1 MSNQVYIPPINFNEF
16 DNQTG
21 SITSINAIEP
31 LEYNKINSNLSIK
44 AATENNY
51 GVITTGDQ
59 NIKGNKNFVDGLS
72 ISTGTISTD
81 PTNNTDITNK
91 KYVDAK
97 ATALADEI
105 NNKTTDLVK
114 YNTSTNYLIDNK
126 TNSNIN
132 NFRINNISVN
142 NQINGS
148 SASVSVSTKGYHGTD
163 TKNITVYKGYVNGLT
178 CIIFNKNTEINEYHW
193 VSDIPMD
200 VNGMT
205 MNFSNFSDIYSS
217 LPQMFELT
225 GEASTYG
232 GSKNVATRTLKF
244 VKSSDYKYTVQYDK
258 SFNMNLFKLKDSIKN
273 TDTYIFTS
281 ETNKIGTLTIDKG
294 YLYNSPTE
302 NNNLVNKSYVDS
314 KDTEIK
320 NSLSSNV
327 STLNENI
334 ENAKSELNGNI
345 ENAKI
350 ELNENITSAINGINT
365 ISLSSGTLESVQNA
379 NNSLTNKNY
388 VDNQISKAKVE
399 INNTIK
405 DTTTEINT
413 SIDAKADEI
422 NNSVNNAKS
431 ELNTSIDNAKAE
443 LNAKIISTVNG
454 INNVDLT
461 TGTISTTPTNDTDIA
476 NKKFVTDQVNSGN
489 GNVIRYNKESF
500 EVLDSDNV
508 AFDLLKFNCFVQI
521 DNDLKT
527 SAISSSTILSNEIQ
541 AKTNLNSEN
550 LTTNTS
556 TITTL
561 NTGNINNTGKVD
573 TFQLSANASVLA
585 NLTVNDTINFSD
597 KILSVLSCDA
607 NIENYQGE
615 VLTTCKVNVLRIKLN
630 ANTYYIKLSFNFA
643 PFITVEKTRPIYYI
657 RYIDIPLSGTSQIFD
672 INYFYKKV
680 ATETEGGSNLNVGRC
695 LMEFYNGQVAFNVN
709 KYVVQLGNT
718 EASRSIENNCMIY
731 SIPDITFIYS
741 A

>member
-72 ISTGTISTD
+72 ISTGTISTT
-81 PTNNTDITNK
+81 PTKDTDITNK
-91 KYVDAK
+91 KYVD
-97 ATALADEI
+97 
-105 NNKTTDLVK
+105 NKTTDLVK
-114 YNTSTNYLIDNK
+114 YNASTNYLIDNK

-132 NFRINNISVN
+132 SLRVNNLSIN
-142 NQINGS
+142 NQINGF
-148 SASVSVSTKGYHGTD
+148 SAPVSVSTKGYHGTD
-163 TKNITVYKGYVNGLT
+163 TKNITVFKGYVNSLT
-178 CIIFNKNTEINEYHW
+178 CIIFNKNTEINSYKW
-193 VSDIPMD
+193 VSDIPID
-200 VNGMT
+200 NNGMI
-205 MNFSNFSDIYSS
+205 MDFSNFSDIYSS

-232 GSKNVATRTLKF
+232 GSKNVSTRTLKF
-244 VKSSDYKYTVQYDK
+244 VKSSGYKYTVQYDK
-258 SFNMNLFKLKDSIKN
+258 SFPMNLFKLKDSIKN
-273 TDTYIFTS
+273 TDTFIFTS

-327 STLNENI
+327 STLNGNI
-334 ENAKSELNGNI
+334 ESAKSELNGNI

-350 ELNENITSAINGINT
+350 ELRENITSAINGINT
-365 ISLSSGTLESVQNA
+365 ISLSSGTLESVNA
-379 NNSLTNKNY
+379 NNNSLTNKNY
-388 VDNQISKAKVE
+388 VDNQIDKAKLE
-399 INNTIK
+399 LKNTIK
-405 DTTTEINT
+405 DTKTEINT
-413 SIDAKADEI
+413 SINSKAD
-422 NNSVNNAKS
+422 
-431 ELNTSIDNAKAE
+431 ELNTSINNAKAE
-443 LNAKIISTVNG
+443 LNAKINSSING
-454 INNVDLT
+454 ITNVDLT

-508 AFDLLKFNCFVQI
+508 PFNLLKFNCFVQI

-527 SAISSSTILSNEIQ
+527 SAISSSSIISNEIQ
-541 AKTNLNSEN
+541 AKTNLESEN

-561 NTGNINNTGKVD
+561 NTGNITNTGKVD

-597 KILSVLSCDA
+597 KILSVLTCDA

-643 PFITVEKTRPIYYI
+643 PFTTVEQTFPTYYI
-657 RYIDIPLSGTSQIFD
+657 RYIDIPLSGTSQSFD
-672 INYFYKKV
+672 INYFYKEKKP
-680 ATETEGGSNLNVGRC
+680 ETEGGGYNGYLNVGRC
-695 LMEFYNGQVAFNVN
+695 LMSFYNGQVAFNVN

-718 EASRSIENNCMIY
+718 EASRSIKNNCEIFT
-731 SIPDITFIYS
+731 IPDITFIYS

>member
-1 MSNQVYIPPINFNEF
+1 MSNQIYIPPINFNE
-16 DNQTG
+16 NENNNSSTV
-21 SITSINAIEP
+21 SINAVDP
-31 LEYNKINSNLSIK
+31 LEYNKLNSNLSIK

-51 GVITTGDQ
+51 GVITTGTQ
-59 NIKGNKNFVDGLS
+59 TFKGLKTFSDNLTVY
-72 ISTGTISTD
+72 TGSVLTD
-81 PTNNTDITNK
+81 PINDTDISNK
-91 KYVDAK
+91 KYVD
-97 ATALADEI
+97 D
-105 NNKTTDLVK
+105 KTTDLVK

-132 NFRINNISVN
+132 TFRINNLSIN

-148 SASVSVSTKGYHGTD
+148 SASVSVSTTGYHGTD
-163 TKNITVYKGYVNGLT
+163 TKNITVYKGYVNGMT

-200 VNGMT
+200 NNGMI
-205 MNFSNFSDIYSS
+205 MDFSNFSDIYSN
-217 LPQMFELT
+217 LPQMFELK

-232 GSKNVATRTLKF
+232 GSRNVATKTLKF
-244 VKSSDYKYTVQYDK
+244 VKSSGYKYTVQYDK
-258 SFNMNLFKLKDSIKN
+258 SFNMNLFKLKESIKN

-281 ETNKIGTLTIDKG
+281 EANKIGTLTIDKG
-294 YLYNSPTE
+294 YLYNTPTE
-302 NNNLVNKSYVDS
+302 NNNLVNKKYVDS
-314 KDTEIK
+314 KDTEII
-320 NSLSSNV
+320 NSLNSNV
-327 STLNENI
+327 STLNGNI
-334 ENAKSELNGNI
+334 ESAKSELNGNI

-350 ELNENITSAINGINT
+350 ELRENITTAINGINT
-365 ISLSSGTLESVQNA
+365 ISLSSGTLENVNA
-379 NNSLTNKNY
+379 NKNSLTNKNY
-388 VDNQISKAKVE
+388 VDNQINKTKLE

-405 DTTTEINT
+405 DTQTEINA
-413 SIDAKADEI
+413 SID
-422 NNSVNNAKS
+422 NSVNNAKS
-431 ELNTSIDNAKAE
+431 ELNTSIDNTKAE
-443 LNAKIISTVNG
+443 LNAKIVSTVNG

-476 NKKFVTDQVNSGN
+476 NKKFVLDSVNSGN

-508 AFDLLKFNCFVQI
+508 AFNLLKFNCFVQI

-527 SAISSSTILSNEIQ
+527 SAISSSTILSNEIN
-541 AKTNLNSEN
+541 AKTKLESEN
-550 LTTNTS
+550 LISNTS

-597 KILSVLSCDA
+597 KILSVLTCDA

-643 PFITVEKTRPIYYI
+643 PFTTVEKTRPIYYI
-657 RYIDIPLSGTSQIFD
+657 RYIDIPLSGTSQSFD
-672 INYFYKKV
+672 INYFYKQKQNETAY
-680 ATETEGGSNLNVGRC
+680 ATNLSVGRC
-695 LMEFYNGQVAFNVN
+695 LMSFYNGQVAFNVN

-718 EASRSIENNCMIY
+718 EASRSIPNNCEIFT
-731 SIPDITFIYS
+731 IPDITFIYTET

>member
-1 MSNQVYIPPINFNEF
+1 MSNQVYIPPINFNE
-16 DNQTG
+16 NENINSSTV
-21 SITSINAIEP
+21 SINAIEP
-31 LEYNKINSNLSIK
+31 LEYNKLNSNLSIK

-51 GVITTGDQ
+51 GVITTGTQ
-59 NIKGNKNFVDGLS
+59 TFKGLKTFSDSLT
-72 ISTGTISTD
+72 IYTGSVLTD
-81 PTNNTDITNK
+81 PTNDTDITNK

-97 ATALADEI
+97 
-105 NNKTTDLVK
+105 TTDLVK
-114 YNTSTNYLIDNK
+114 YNASTNYLIDNK

-132 NFRINNISVN
+132 SLRVNNLSVN
-142 NQINGS
+142 NQINGF

-178 CIIFNKNTEINEYHW
+178 CIIFNKNTEINKYQW
-193 VSDIPMD
+193 VSDIPID
-200 VNGMT
+200 NNGMT
-205 MNFSNFSDIYSS
+205 MNFSNFSDIFSS

-232 GSKNVATRTLKF
+232 GSKNVATKTLKF
-244 VKSSDYKYTVQYDK
+244 VKSSGYKYTLQYDK
-258 SFNMNLFKLKDSIKN
+258 SFPMNLFKLKDSIKN

-320 NSLSSNV
+320 NSISSNV

-334 ENAKSELNGNI
+334 ESAKSELNGNI

-350 ELNENITSAINGINT
+350 ELRENITSAINGINT
-365 ISLSSGTLESVQNA
+365 ISLSSGTLENVNA
-379 NNSLTNKNY
+379 NTKSLINKSY
-388 VDNQISKAKVE
+388 VDGQISKAKLE
-399 INNTIK
+399 LTNSIK
-405 DTTTEINT
+405 DTKTEINT
-413 SIDAKADEI
+413 SINSKAD
-422 NNSVNNAKS
+422 
-431 ELNTSIDNAKAE
+431 ELNTSINNAKAE
-443 LNAKIISTVNG
+443 MNAKIISSING

-508 AFDLLKFNCFVQI
+508 PFDLLKFNCFVQI

-527 SAISSSTILSNEIQ
+527 STISSSSILSDEIH
-541 AKTNLNSEN
+541 AKTNLGSEN
-550 LTTNTS
+550 LTANNS

-561 NTGNINNTGKVD
+561 NTGNITNTGKVD

-597 KILSVLSCDA
+597 KILSVLTCDA

-643 PFITVEKTRPIYYI
+643 PFTTVEKTFPIYYI
-657 RYIDIPLSGTSQIFD
+657 RYIDIPLSGTSQSFD

-680 ATETEGGSNLNVGRC
+680 ATSTEGGSNLNVGRC

-718 EASRSIENNCMIY
+718 EVSRSIKNNCEIFT
-731 SIPDITFIYS
+731 IPDITFIYS

>member
-1 MSNQVYIPPINFNEF
+1 MSNQVYIPPINFNEYE
-16 DNQTG
+16 NINSSTV
-21 SITSINAIEP
+21 SINAIEP
-31 LEYNKINSNLSIK
+31 LEYNKLNSNLSIK

-59 NIKGNKNFVDGLS
+59 NIKGNKNFINGI
-72 ISTGTISTD
+72 ISEDAVFINLEITNGTITTE
-81 PTNNTDITNK
+81 PTNNIDITNK
-91 KYVDAK
+91 GYVD
-97 ATALADEI
+97 T
-105 NNKTTDLVK
+105 KTTDLVK
-114 YNTSTNYLIDNK
+114 YNASTNYLIDNK

-132 NFRINNISVN
+132 SLIVNNLSVN

-163 TKNITVYKGYVNGLT
+163 TKNITVFKGYVNGMT
-178 CIIFNKNTEINEYHW
+178 CIIFNKNIEINNYKW
-193 VSDIPMD
+193 VSDIPID
-200 VNGMT
+200 NNGMT
-205 MNFSNFSDIYSS
+205 MNFSNFSDIFSS

-232 GSKNVATRTLKF
+232 GSKNVATKTLKF
-244 VKSSDYKYTVQYDK
+244 IKSSDYKYTLQYDK
-258 SFNMNLFKLKDSIKN
+258 SFPMNIFKLKDSIKN
-273 TDTYIFTS
+273 TDTFIFTS
-281 ETNKIGTLTIDKG
+281 EANKIGTLTIDKG

-302 NNNLVNKSYVDS
+302 NNNLVNKSYVDAEAN
-314 KDTEIK
+314 EIK

-327 STLNENI
+327 STLSENI
-334 ENAKSELNGNI
+334 ESAKSELNGNI
-345 ENAKI
+345 ENVKT
-350 ELNENITSAINGINT
+350 ELNNSINST
-365 ISLSSGTLESVQNA
+365 
-379 NNSLTNKNY
+379 
-388 VDNQISKAKVE
+388 
-399 INNTIK
+399 
-405 DTTTEINT
+405 
-413 SIDAKADEI
+413 
-422 NNSVNNAKS
+422 KS
-431 ELNTSIDNAKAE
+431 ELNTSIDSKADELNTSINNAKAE
-443 LNAKIISTVNG
+443 LNAKINSSING
-454 INNVDLT
+454 ITNVDLT

-508 AFDLLKFNCFVQI
+508 PFNLLKFNCFVQI

-527 SAISSSTILSNEIQ
+527 SAISSSSIISNEIQ
-541 AKTNLNSEN
+541 AKTNLGSEN
-550 LTTNTS
+550 LTANTS

-561 NTGNINNTGKVD
+561 NTGNITNTGKVD

-597 KILSVLSCDA
+597 KILSVLTCDA

-643 PFITVEKTRPIYYI
+643 PFTTVEKTFPTYYI
-657 RYIDIPLSGTSQIFD
+657 RYIDIPLSGTSQSFD

-680 ATETEGGSNLNVGRC
+680 ATSTEGGSNLNVGRC

-718 EASRSIENNCMIY
+718 EALRSIENNCEIFT
-731 SIPDITFIYS
+731 IPDITFIYS
-741 A
+741 ES

>member
-21 SITSINAIEP
+21 STVSINAIEP

-59 NIKGNKNFVDGLS
+59 NIKGNKNFVDGLTL
-72 ISTGTISTD
+72 STGTISTT
-81 PTNNTDITNK
+81 PTKDTDISNK
-91 KYVDAK
+91 KYVD
-97 ATALADEI
+97 
-105 NNKTTDLVK
+105 NKTTDLVK
-114 YNTSTNYLIDNK
+114 YNTSTKYLIDNK

-132 NFRINNISVN
+132 NLKINNLSV
-142 NQINGS
+142 INAINPS
-148 SASVSVSTKGYHGTD
+148 SASVSVSTSGYHGTD
-163 TKNITVYKGYVNGLT
+163 TKTITVFKGYVNGLT
-178 CIIFNKNTEINEYHW
+178 CIFFNKNTEINEYHW
-193 VSDIPMD
+193 VSDIEMD
-200 VNGMT
+200 NNGMV
-205 MNFSNFSDIYSS
+205 MDFSNFSDIYSS

-232 GSKNVATRTLKF
+232 GSRNVATKTLKF
-244 VKSSDYKYTVQYDK
+244 VKSSGYKYTVQYDK
-258 SFNMNLFKLKDSIKN
+258 SFRMNLFKLKESIKN

-281 ETNKIGTLTIDKG
+281 EANKIGTLTIDKG

-302 NNNLVNKSYVDS
+302 ANNLVNKKYVDAKAEEFKK
-314 KDTEIK
+314 KDTEIIS
-320 NSLSSNV
+320 SLNSNV
-327 STLNENI
+327 NT
-334 ENAKSELNGNI
+334 LNGNI
-345 ENAKI
+345 ENAKTEFNENI
-350 ELNENITSAINGINT
+350 ESAKSELRENITSAISGINT
-365 ISLSSGTLESVQNA
+365 ISLSSGTVENVNSN
-379 NNSLTNKNY
+379 NNSLINKNY

-405 DTTTEINT
+405 DTKTEINT

-422 NNSVNNAKS
+422 NSSVNNAKS
-431 ELNTSIDNAKAE
+431 ELNTSINNAKAE

-454 INNVDLT
+454 IKNIDLT

-476 NKKFVTDQVNSGN
+476 NKKYVSDEVKKEIGS
-489 GNVIRYNKESF
+489 VIRYNKDSF

-527 SAISSSTILSNEIQ
+527 SAISSSTILSNEIN

-556 TITTL
+556 TISTL
-561 NTGNINNTGKVD
+561 NSGNITNTGKVD

-597 KILSVLSCDA
+597 KILSVLTCDA

-615 VLTTCKVNVLRIKLN
+615 ILTSCKVNVLRIKLN

-643 PFITVEKTRPIYYI
+643 PFTTVEKTRPIYYI
-657 RYIDIPLSGTSQIFD
+657 RYIDIPLSGTSQSFD
-672 INYFYKKV
+672 INYFYKQKQIG
-680 ATETEGGSNLNVGRC
+680 EDGHIGYSSNLSVGRC
-695 LMEFYNGQVAFNVN
+695 LMSFYNGQVAFNVN

-718 EASRSIENNCMIY
+718 EASRSIPNNCEIFT
-731 SIPDITFIYS
+731 IPDITFIYS

>member
-1 MSNQVYIPPINFNEF
+1 MSNQVYIPPINFNEYE
-16 DNQTG
+16 NINSSTV
-21 SITSINAIEP
+21 SINAIEP

-51 GVITTGDQ
+51 GVITTGSQ
-59 NIKGNKNFVDGLS
+59 TFKGLKTFSDSLT
-72 ISTGTISTD
+72 IYTGSVLTD
-81 PTNNTDITNK
+81 PTNDTDISNK
-91 KYVDAK
+91 KYVD
-97 ATALADEI
+97 D
-105 NNKTTDLVK
+105 KTTDLVK

-132 NFRINNISVN
+132 SLIVNNLSVN

-163 TKNITVYKGYVNGLT
+163 TKNITVFKGYVNGMT
-178 CIIFNKNTEINEYHW
+178 CIIFNKNIEINNYKW
-193 VSDIPMD
+193 VSDIPID
-200 VNGMT
+200 NNGMT
-205 MNFSNFSDIYSS
+205 MNFSNFSDIFSS

-232 GSKNVATRTLKF
+232 GSKNVATKTLKF
-244 VKSSDYKYTVQYDK
+244 IKSSDYKYTLQYDK
-258 SFNMNLFKLKDSIKN
+258 SFPMNLFKLKDSIKD
-273 TDTYIFTS
+273 TDTFIFTS

-302 NNNLVNKSYVDS
+302 NNNLVNKSYVDAEAN
-314 KDTEIK
+314 EIK

-327 STLNENI
+327 STLSENI
-334 ENAKSELNGNI
+334 ESAKSELNGNI
-345 ENAKI
+345 ENVKT
-350 ELNENITSAINGINT
+350 ELNNSINST
-365 ISLSSGTLESVQNA
+365 
-379 NNSLTNKNY
+379 
-388 VDNQISKAKVE
+388 
-399 INNTIK
+399 
-405 DTTTEINT
+405 
-413 SIDAKADEI
+413 
-422 NNSVNNAKS
+422 KS
-431 ELNTSIDNAKAE
+431 ELNTSIDSKADELNTSINNAKAE
-443 LNAKIISTVNG
+443 LNAKINSSING
-454 INNVDLT
+454 ITNVDLT

-508 AFDLLKFNCFVQI
+508 PFNLLKFNCFVQI

-527 SAISSSTILSNEIQ
+527 SAISSSSIISNEIQ
-541 AKTNLNSEN
+541 AKTNLGSEN
-550 LTTNTS
+550 LTANTS

-561 NTGNINNTGKVD
+561 NTGNITNTGKVD

-597 KILSVLSCDA
+597 KILSVLTCDA

-643 PFITVEKTRPIYYI
+643 PFTTVEKTFPTYYI
-657 RYIDIPLSGTSQIFD
+657 RYIDIPLSGTSQSFD

-680 ATETEGGSNLNVGRC
+680 ATQQEGGSNLKVGRC

-718 EASRSIENNCMIY
+718 EALRSIENNCEIFT
-731 SIPDITFIYS
+731 IPDITFIYTES
-741 A
+741 T

>member
-1 MSNQVYIPPINFNEF
+1 MSNQVYIPPINFNE
-16 DNQTG
+16 NENLN
-21 SITSINAIEP
+21 SSSNANINAIEP
-31 LEYNKINSNLSIK
+31 LEYNKLNSNLSIK

-51 GVITTGDQ
+51 GVITTGTQ
-59 NIKGNKNFVDGLS
+59 TFKGLKTFSDNLT
-72 ISTGTISTD
+72 IYTGSVLTD
-81 PTNNTDITNK
+81 PTDDTDISNK
-91 KYVDAK
+91 KYVD
-97 ATALADEI
+97 D
-105 NNKTTDLVK
+105 KTTDLVK
-114 YNTSTNYLIDNK
+114 YNTSTKYLIDNK
-126 TNSNIN
+126 TNSNIS
-132 NFRINNISVN
+132 NFRINNLSID

-148 SASVSVSTKGYHGTD
+148 SVSVSVSTKGYHGTD

-178 CIIFNKNTEINEYHW
+178 CIIFNKNTEINSYKW
-193 VSDIPMD
+193 VSDIPID
-200 VNGMT
+200 NNGMT

-217 LPQMFELT
+217 LPQMFELI

-232 GSKNVATRTLKF
+232 GSKNVATKTLKF
-244 VKSSDYKYTVQYDK
+244 VKSSDYKYTLHYDK
-258 SFNMNLFKLKDSIKN
+258 SYPMNLFKMKDSIKD

-302 NNNLVNKSYVDS
+302 SNNLVNKSYVDS

-350 ELNENITSAINGINT
+350 ELRENISTAISQINT
-365 ISLSSGTLESVQNA
+365 ISLSSGTLESVNS
-379 NNSLTNKNY
+379 NKNSLTNKNY
-388 VDNQISKAKVE
+388 VDNQINKANLE
-399 INNTIK
+399 IKNTIK
-405 DTTTEINT
+405 DTKTEIDNSINT
-413 SIDAKADEI
+413 KVDEINGSINDAKAEM
-422 NNSVNNAKS
+422 
-431 ELNTSIDNAKAE
+431 
-443 LNAKIISTVNG
+443 NAKIISSING
-454 INNVDLT
+454 IKNVDLT

-508 AFDLLKFNCFVQI
+508 PFNLLKFNCFVQI

-527 SAISSSTILSNEIQ
+527 SAISSSSIISNEIQ

-556 TITTL
+556 TISTL
-561 NTGNINNTGKVD
+561 NSGNITNTGKVD
-573 TFQLSANASVLA
+573 TFQLSANATELA
-585 NLTVNDTINFSD
+585 NLTVNDTINFSN
-597 KILSVLSCDA
+597 KILSVLTCDA

-643 PFITVEKTRPIYYI
+643 PFTTVEQTRPIYYI
-657 RYIDIPLSGTSQIFD
+657 RYIDIPLSGTSQSFD
-672 INYFYKKV
+672 INYFYKKG
-680 ATETEGGSNLNVGRC
+680 EEGSMGEGILNIGRC
-695 LMEFYNGQVAFNVN
+695 LMSFYNGQVAFNVN

-718 EASRSIENNCMIY
+718 EASRSIKNNCEIFT
-731 SIPDITFIYS
+731 IPDITFIYTET

>member
-1 MSNQVYIPPINFNEF
+1 MALIYNHIMSNQVYIPPINFNE
-16 DNQTG
+16 NENNNSSTV
-21 SITSINAIEP
+21 SINAIEP

-51 GVITTGDQ
+51 GVLTTGDQ
-59 NIKGNKNFVDGLS
+59 NIKGNKNFINGL
-72 ISTGTISTD
+72 ISEDAVFINLEITNGTITTE
-81 PTNNTDITNK
+81 PTNNIDITNK
-91 KYVDAK
+91 GYVDAK
-97 ATALADEI
+97 ISE
-105 NNKTTDLVK
+105 LVK
-114 YNTSTNYLIDNK
+114 YNASTNYLIDNK

-132 NFRINNISVN
+132 SLRVN
-142 NQINGS
+142 NLSINHQINGS
-148 SASVSVSTKGYHGTD
+148 SASVSVSTTGYHGTD
-163 TKNITVYKGYVNGLT
+163 TKTITVYKAYVNGLT
-178 CIIFNKNTEINEYHW
+178 CIIFNKNTEINSYKW
-193 VSDIPMD
+193 VSDIPID
-200 VNGMT
+200 NNGMT

-225 GEASTYG
+225 GETSTYG

-244 VKSSDYKYTVQYDK
+244 VKSSGYKYTLQYDK
-258 SFNMNLFKLKDSIKN
+258 SFPMNLFKLKDSIKN
-273 TDTYIFTS
+273 TDTFIFTS

-320 NSLSSNV
+320 NSLNSNV
-327 STLNENI
+327 STLSENI
-334 ENAKSELNGNI
+334 ESAKSELNGNI

-350 ELNENITSAINGINT
+350 ELRENIESAKTELNGNI
-365 ISLSSGTLESVQNA
+365 ES
-379 NNSLTNKNY
+379 
-388 VDNQISKAKVE
+388 AK
-399 INNTIK
+399 
-405 DTTTEINT
+405 TELNGNI
-413 SIDAKADEI
+413 
-422 NNSVNNAKS
+422 NNAK
-431 ELNTSIDNAKAE
+431 TE
-443 LNAKIISTVNG
+443 LNAKINSSING
-454 INNVDLT
+454 ITNVDLT
-461 TGTISTTPTNDTDIA
+461 TGTISKTPTNDTDIA

-489 GNVIRYNKESF
+489 GNVIRYNKDSF

-508 AFDLLKFNCFVQI
+508 AFNLLKFNCFVQI

-527 SAISSSTILSNEIQ
+527 SAISSSSIISNEIQ
-541 AKTNLNSEN
+541 AKTNLGSEK
-550 LTTNTS
+550 LTANTS

-561 NTGNINNTGKVD
+561 NTGNITNTGKVD

-643 PFITVEKTRPIYYI
+643 PFTTVEKTFPIYYI
-657 RYIDIPLSGTSQIFD
+657 RYIDIPLSGTSQSFD
-672 INYFYKKV
+672 INYFYKEKQNETAY
-680 ATETEGGSNLNVGRC
+680 ATNLNVGRC
-695 LMEFYNGQVAFNVN
+695 LMEFYNGRVAFNVD

-718 EASRSIENNCMIY
+718 EASRSIKNNCEIFT
-731 SIPDITFIYS
+731 IPDITFIYTES
-741 A
+741 

>member
-1 MSNQVYIPPINFNEF
+1 MSNQVYIPPINFNE
-16 DNQTG
+16 NENNNSSTV
-21 SITSINAIEP
+21 SINAIEP
-31 LEYNKINSNLSIK
+31 LEYNKLNSNLSIK

-59 NIKGNKNFVDGLS
+59 TFKGLKTFSDSLT
-72 ISTGTISTD
+72 IYTGSVLTD
-81 PTNNTDITNK
+81 PTNDTDITNK
-91 KYVDAK
+91 KYVD
-97 ATALADEI
+97 T
-105 NNKTTDLVK
+105 KTTDLVK
-114 YNTSTNYLIDNK
+114 YNASTNHLIDNK

-132 NFRINNISVN
+132 SLRVNNLSVD

-148 SASVSVSTKGYHGTD
+148 SVSVSVSTKGYHGTD
-163 TKNITVYKGYVNGLT
+163 TKNITVFKGYVNGMT
-178 CIIFNKNTEINEYHW
+178 CIIFNKNTEINSYNW
-193 VSDIPMD
+193 VSDIPID
-200 VNGMT
+200 NNGMI
-205 MNFSNFSDIYSS
+205 MDFSNFSDIYSS

-225 GEASTYG
+225 GETSTYG
-232 GSKNVATRTLKF
+232 GSRNVATKTLKF
-244 VKSSDYKYTVQYDK
+244 VKSSGYKYTVQYDK
-258 SFNMNLFKLKDSIKN
+258 SFQMNLFKLKDSIKN
-273 TDTYIFTS
+273 IDTYIFTS

-320 NSLSSNV
+320 NSISSNV

-334 ENAKSELNGNI
+334 ENAKTELNGNI

-350 ELNENITSAINGINT
+350 ELQGNISTAISQINT
-365 ISLSSGTLESVQNA
+365 ISLLNGTLVKVQNA
-379 NNSLTNKNY
+379 DNSLTNKNY
-388 VDNQISKAKVE
+388 VDNQINKAKLE

-405 DTTTEINT
+405 DTKTEINT
-413 SIDAKADEI
+413 SIDAKADE
-422 NNSVNNAKS
+422 
-431 ELNTSIDNAKAE
+431 LNTSINNAKAE
-443 LNAKIISTVNG
+443 LNAKINSSING
-454 INNVDLT
+454 ITNVDLT

-508 AFDLLKFNCFVQI
+508 AFNLLKFNCFVQI

-527 SAISSSTILSNEIQ
+527 SAISSSSIISNEIQ
-541 AKTNLNSEN
+541 AKTNLESEN
-550 LTTNTS
+550 LTANTS

-561 NTGNINNTGKVD
+561 NTGNITNTGKVD

-597 KILSVLSCDA
+597 KILSVLTCDA

-630 ANTYYIKLSFNFA
+630 ANTYYIKLSFNFE
-643 PFITVEKTRPIYYI
+643 PFTTVEKTRPIYYI
-657 RYIDIPLSGTSQIFD
+657 RYIDIPLSGTSQSFD
-672 INYFYKKV
+672 INYFYKEKK
-680 ATETEGGSNLNVGRC
+680 TDGTYNGYLNVGRC
-695 LMEFYNGQVAFNVN
+695 LMEFYNGSVAFNVN

-718 EASRSIENNCMIY
+718 EASRSIPNNYEIFT
-731 SIPDITFIYS
+731 IPDITFIYTES
-741 A
+741 T